1 MVQAARC
8 RRVVDPGDCPYLLF
22 DRRSNPVERRA
33 QLVVDTHA
41 EPAQRAPDH
50 AGTPSGVE
58 STTWLSLEEAMHLEF
73 RVSVLYA
80 EAAVLGAVASCR
92 HGGLPGFRAEPLNG
106 RIAPTSVAH
115 PIGPA
120 PPERTLG
127 REGLGTAT
135 GGNAAFP
142 ICPVGEVH
150 PSKAVIDGLRPRHC
164 AYFNSAAGRWTGR
177 GIFSSTRGHRSSE
190 LRVTAWT

>member
-73 RVSVLYA
+73 RVSV
-80 EAAVLGAVASCR
+80 
-92 HGGLPGFRAEPLNG
+92 
-106 RIAPTSVAH
+106 
-115 PIGPA
+115 
-120 PPERTLG
+120 RTLKPPFWVPS
-127 REGLGTAT
+127 RVAGTVVCRGSA
-135 GGNAAFP
+135 
-142 ICPVGEVH
+142 
-150 PSKAVIDGLRPRHC
+150 PSR
-164 AYFNSAAGRWTGR
+164 
-177 GIFSSTRGHRSSE
+177 
-190 LRVTAWT
+190 